1 MGLDRKPSP
10 TKPRKEKIAEKKEE
24 PLKRSQGKLKKDREN
39 APSRRNE
46 MEGKETSVSATF
58 SAEELKS
65 GVGEVRTAMEEM
77 EWKGKS
83 GQDVW
88 EEDQEDTFT
97 YGNYDQTSLVVAAA
111 LSL

>member
-24 PLKRSQGKLKKDREN
+24 PVKRSPGKLRKDREN

-83 GQDVW
+83 GHDVW
-88 EEDQEDTFT
+88 EEDQENTFA
-97 YGNYDQTSLVVAAA
+97 YGE
-111 LSL
+111 

>member
-1 MGLDRKPSP
+1 MGLDRKPSS

-24 PLKRSQGKLKKDREN
+24 PLKKSQGKVRKEREN
-39 APSRRNE
+39 APLKRNE

-65 GVGEVRTAMEEM
+65 VVREVRTAMEVM

-83 GQDVW
+83 GQDAW
-88 EEDQEDTFT
+88 EEDQENTFT
-97 YGNYDQTSLVVAAA
+97 YGN
-111 LSL
+111 